1 MFGRP
6 VDYLTLGL
14 VVELD
19 RERHQC
25 VRQQSR
31 QRNASVHDCR
41 ILQGAA
47 SGTISAGSDGA
58 WRRLIDS
65 VSGPTIINFPL
76 FPW

>member
-6 VDYLTLGL
+6 VDYLTRGL

-25 VRQQSR
+25 LRQQSR
-31 QRNASVHDCR
+31 QRNASVQDCH

-47 SGTISAGSDGA
+47 SGAIITGSDGA

-65 VSGPTIINFPL
+65 VSGSTIIHFPL

>member
-31 QRNASVHDCR
+31 QRNASVHDCH

-47 SGTISAGSDGA
+47 SGAIITGSDGA
-58 WRRLIDS
+58 WRRLIDR